1 MLVEMM
7 LLVILD
13 EWNFFLG
20 WIKYVYGDEGLVIFL
35 VDVLE
40 DDVLIFDVEVC
51 MKEGLFFVIVV
62 VVFFKVW

>member
-40 DDVLIFDVEVC
+40 DDVLIFDVC
-51 MKEGLFFVIVV
+51 LLK
-62 VVFFKVW
+62 